1 VVHRSMASSLKV
13 SVMTCTYNMGEFIE
27 EAIDSALCQTH
38 PVHEY
43 IIVDDGST
51 DDTLDR
57 LARFDDPRIRV
68 LRADHGGISR
78 ARNLALSHAAGDILC
93 FLDADD
99 RWVPDKVEREVA
111 VFESEPEVGA
121 IFVNFRR
128 FNAKG
133 FFPRDQF
140 EFYPE
145 LATIPTRPTAA
156 GGGQIIDA
164 DAFSLLIEFEEP
176 PSWLGANSF
185 RTRAVEALK
194 FDVDLAKCE
203 DFHYCFLAYLTTAVA
218 FIPQPLVD
226 VRRHA
231 SNATINIGA
240 IPTSSYEALR
250 RLGDAP
256 LSRTQ
261 RKALDARVARSL
273 VAFGREAALR
283 GDGLAAFANYVAAI
297 RRRPRWV
304 SLIKQ
309 MLLTP
314 SYLLRSRQRVHRD
327 LNQEDSA
334 C

>member
-1 VVHRSMASSLKV
+1 MASSLKV

-43 IIVDDGST
+43 IIVDDGSI
-51 DDTLDR
+51 DDTLER

-111 VFESEPEVGA
+111 VFESEPEIGA

-128 FNAKG
+128 FDAKG

-164 DAFSLLIEFEEP
+164 DAFSLLIGFEEP

-194 FDVDLAKCE
+194 FDVDLETCE
-203 DFHYCFLAYLTTAVA
+203 DFHYCFLAYLTTTVA
-218 FIPQPLVD
+218 FIPEPLVD

-240 IPTSSYEALR
+240 IPRAGYEALL

-256 LSRTQ
+256 LSRKQ

-273 VAFGREAALR
+273 LAFGREAALH
-283 GDGLAAFANYVAAI
+283 GNGLAAFANYAAAI
-297 RRRPRWV
+297 RRQPRWP
-304 SLIKQ
+304 SLVKQ

-314 SYLLRSRQRVHRD
+314 SYLLQSRQRVQPD
-327 LNQEDSA
+327 PNQED
-334 C
+334 

>member
-1 VVHRSMASSLKV
+1 
-13 SVMTCTYNMGEFIE
+13 MTCTYNMGEFIE
-27 EAIDSALCQTH
+27 EAIDSALRQTH

-57 LARFDDPRIRV
+57 LARINDPRIRLV
-68 LRADHGGISR
+68 STEHGGIGR
-78 ARNLALSHAAGDILC
+78 ARNLALSRVAGDILC

-99 RWVPDKVEREVA
+99 RWMPNKVEREVA
-111 VFESEPEVGA
+111 VFESEPTVGA

-128 FNAKG
+128 FNANG
-133 FFPRDQF
+133 FFRRQQF

-145 LATIPTRPTAA
+145 LATVPARPTAA

-164 DAFSLLIEFEEP
+164 DAFSVLIGFEEP

-194 FDVDLAKCE
+194 FDVDLATCE
-203 DFHYCFLAYLTTAVA
+203 DFHYCFLAYLTTTVA
-218 FIPQPLVD
+218 FIPEPLVD

-231 SNATINIGA
+231 SNATIDIRA
-240 IPTSSYEALR
+240 MPTASYDALL
-250 RLGDAP
+250 RLGDAQ
-256 LSRTQ
+256 LSRKQ

-273 VAFGREAALR
+273 VAFGRDAALR
-283 GDGLAAFANYVAAI
+283 GDGLAAIANYAAAA
-297 RRRPRWV
+297 RRQPRWP

-309 MLLTP
+309 VLLTP
-314 SYLLRSRQRVHRD
+314 SYLLRSRQRVQPD
-327 LNQEDSA
+327 LSQD
-334 C
+334 